1 MHRHTKVKE
10 IMTTPVI
17 HAEVDTSV
25 GEVAS
30 LLARHHISA
39 VPITD
44 SGGFV
49 VGLVSEHDLLAK
61 QGQTAKDI
69 MVSSVISVTEDTDVE
84 DVRVLLVDRRIRRVP
99 VMAGQQLVGI
109 VSRSDLVGLMALEWN
124 CQVCGEIVRGAD
136 PPEKCPKCGSGQ
148 QSFVQQVPSPGG

>member
-10 IMTTPVI
+10 IMTTPVV
-17 HAEVDTSV
+17 HADADASV

-44 SGGFV
+44 ASGFV

-61 QGQTAKDI
+61 QGATARDI

-109 VSRSDLVGLMALEWN
+109 VSRSDLVGLMALEWS

-136 PPEKCPKCGSGQ
+136 PPDRCPKCGSGQ
-148 QSFVQQVPSPGG
+148 SSFVQQVPAPGG

>member
-17 HAEVDTSV
+17 HAAVDMPV
-25 GEVAS
+25 GDVAA
-30 LLARHHISA
+30 LLSSHHISA

-44 SGGFV
+44 PSGFV

-61 QGQTAKDI
+61 TGQTAGDI

-99 VMAGQQLVGI
+99 VMAGRQLVGI
-109 VSRSDLVGLMALEWN
+109 VSRSDLVGLLALEWT
-124 CQVCGEIVRGAD
+124 CQVCGEVVRGES
-136 PPEKCPKCGSGQ
+136 PPERCPKCSAPQ
-148 QSFVQQVPSPGG
+148 ASFVQQVPPPGG